1 MIEPTSPV
9 PAPVDPPPGPS
20 RPPTV
25 GERIGAVAVA
35 CWGGVLVALL
45 GAFLTPYRWG
55 AVLVPVSL
63 LVVAAGLVAVT
74 QFTYR
79 VTEHA
84 GLSLI
89 PGVLWLIVS
98 LVLSGRT
105 TEGDLVLTQQNWVA
119 NVYLLVGSVTLGVL
133 GYRMVLRR

>member
-1 MIEPTSPV
+1 
-9 PAPVDPPPGPS
+9 
-20 RPPTV
+20 V
-25 GERIGAVAVA
+25 GERVGALAVA
-35 CWGGVLVALL
+35 CWGAVLVALL

-63 LVVAAGLVAVT
+63 LVAVAGLVAVT

-79 VTEHA
+79 VTDHA

-133 GYRMVLRR
+133 GYRMVVPRRQR